1 MHKHTQEKLA
11 KKLTQKH
18 NNNTLQQNIVL
29 HRKREGERT
38 REDRQTNKA
47 NYIYT

>member
-18 NNNTLQQNIVL
+18 NNTHYSRKDVT
-29 HRKREGERT
+29 RKREGERT